1 MVLPKNRQRAR
12 SDSEKEARRD
22 AILKAAQRLI
32 GRVGIDGMTM
42 NALAAEAGVSKGTLY
57 IYFSSKEGLLLA
69 LFVDAMAQVVAI
81 IEAEAN
87 ADTLIEVMGRAPT
100 EAPLFVPLLARLVAV
115 IEANVPDNSLFAEKR
130 KMRDMGQRVATVIAQ
145 VTGAPEHKARE
156 ASMAL
161 MLTMQGAAQFDISAR
176 RDLSSVPED
185 MRPMFEGQSFC
196 KSFPAA
202 ARLILSGVTSD
213 GRA

>member
-156 ASMAL
+156 LAFYESLAFSAS
-161 MLTMQGAAQFDISAR
+161 I
-176 RDLSSVPED
+176 
-185 MRPMFEGQSFC
+185 
-196 KSFPAA
+196 
-202 ARLILSGVTSD
+202 
-213 GRA
+213 